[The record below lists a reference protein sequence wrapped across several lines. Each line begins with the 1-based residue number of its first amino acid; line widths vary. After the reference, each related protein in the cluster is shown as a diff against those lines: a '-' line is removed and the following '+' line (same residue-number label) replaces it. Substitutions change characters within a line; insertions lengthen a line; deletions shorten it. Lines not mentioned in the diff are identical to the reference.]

1 MPRLPPKGWSRPPRG
16 ARAIEALRPDDMQHE
31 FGMKQAEERI
41 ARAKGEEHAAGAR
54 WMLRR
59 LRHRLFSWK

>member
-1 MPRLPPKGWSRPPRG
+1 MPRPPRQP
-16 ARAIEALRPDDMQHE
+16 ANDIAPPKRAAEALRPDDLAHE

-41 ARAKGEEHAAGAR
+41 AAAKGEHAAGAR

-59 LRHRLFSWK
+59 LRQRIFSGR